1 MLVTFSTTQGILK
14 KTLLRVDKIG
24 NESQPTSPEFY
35 KMHNAYKVDEEI
47 F

>member
-1 MLVTFSTTQGILK
+1 MLLTFGTTQGILK

-24 NESQPTSPEFY
+24 DESQPTSPEFY
-35 KMHNAYKVDEEI
+35 KMHNAFIVDEHI

>member
-14 KTLLRVDKIG
+14 KTLLRVHKIG
-24 NESQPTSPEFY
+24 DDSQPTSPEFY
-35 KMHNAYKVDEEI
+35 KMHNAFIANEDI